1 LSRNFFDFAATLE
14 EEPARRIVRLGH
26 APLHLVLDMTGMN
39 RQSYR
44 LSWLDERPF
53 AVFNSE

>member
-1 LSRNFFDFAATLE
+1 
-14 EEPARRIVRLGH
+14 
-26 APLHLVLDMTGMN
+26 MTGMN

-53 AVFNSE
+53 ALFNSE